1 MELTLIVLIS
11 LIFLKSGT
19 CVNDFPSLMVA
30 NATMIIVI
38 EKQFFVRKVVTKE
51 SPSLTMEAYEK
62 SVASFSSLATRVAR
76 ERMNISG
83 LSIHLS
89 QDTGI
94 NLKQDYTIL
103 LSVTTC
109 QVAWELFKRARAEK
123 LVHLAITDLDCPRL
137 PINEAITVPLIDP
150 GEELPQIFF
159 DMRLE
164 ESLDWNRVNFIHDGN
179 QPISKVIQV
188 FSSDFPKKL
197 GLACQSLSGFTRG
210 RSEVATRRSIRD
222 LLTKFSSRRAQDQK
236 FLVIV
241 GHKFVSWIIE
251 VARSLGLLHPRSQWL
266 FVIPDMAD
274 YNKGNVSYLLDYLEE
289 GENLAFLYNSTKK
302 NATQCSAR
310 AFCHARELVGA
321 LAVTLEK
328 ILNQELKLYESVT
341 EEEYEASGINKLVRS
356 RNIINF
362 MRNELYNESRSHGR
376 RSSCSSCLAW
386 SLDSA
391 ITWGSRLMSKNKKPS
406 FKLEK
411 TGFWTSDPGFEAL
424 GLIFPHIKFGFLG
437 KELEIATYH
446 NPPWQFQIL
455 ETDDHFNT
463 KSHWDGLM
471 INILNEISKNLNFTI
486 KYLVI
491 EVPAE
496 TMLAK
501 TTSAM
506 SAADKVPAELT
517 NLVKTSKVMMA
528 GCSFATSMYVNEK
541 NINFTR
547 VITSQSY
554 GILAPRPKAMTRTL
568 LFTSPFSNE
577 AWACLASSIVL
588 VGPALYFV
596 HALSPHKADEQTR
609 NPDSTEM
616 LGLGSPSRCIW
627 YIYGALLQQ
636 GGMHL
641 PSTDGARL
649 IVGTWWLVVMII
661 VATYSGTLVAFLT
674 FPRMD
679 PAVNTVDDLLARREE
694 FTWSIPAGSLLEN
707 FLEISEY
714 QQLLPEFDGHA
725 SFHETASYNDN
736 VDKVKGRGHVM
747 IDWTT
752 ALRISQRNQQINFGT
767 CFFSIGT
774 NVLELVEPIALAVP
788 KGSPYLGI
796 IDHQLQRMQESGLIN
811 KWLEDWLPNPS
822 DECSDDK
829 MEKQETSNH
838 QVDFYDMQG
847 IFFVLFIG
855 YLTGSI
861 ALLSE
866 FYQQHRKLNKERKLI
881 RPFLE

>member
-1 MELTLIVLIS
+1 MKPALIALIS
-11 LIFLKSGT
+11 FIFLTSGT
-19 CVNDFPSLMVA
+19 CVNDFPSLMVT

-38 EKQFFVRKVVTKE
+38 EKQFFERKVVMKE
-51 SPSLTMEAYEK
+51 YPSLTIEAYEK

-137 PINEAITVPLIDP
+137 PINEAITVPLVDP

-164 ESLDWNRVNFIHDGN
+164 QSLKWNRINFIHDGN
-179 QPISKVIQV
+179 QPITKVIQA
-188 FSSDFPKKL
+188 FSTDFPKKL
-197 GLACQSLSGFTRG
+197 GLASQLLSGFTRG

-222 LLTKFSSRRAQDQK
+222 LLTKFSSRRALDQQ

-241 GHKFVSWIIE
+241 GHKFVSLIIE
-251 VARSLGLLHPRSQWL
+251 VAKSLGLLHPKSQWL

-274 YNKGNVSYLLDYLEE
+274 HNKGNVSYLLDYLDE

-302 NATQCSAR
+302 NGTRCSAR

-321 LAVTLEK
+321 LTVALEK
-328 ILNQELKLYESVT
+328 VLSQELILYESVT

-362 MRNELYNESRSHGR
+362 MKNELYNESRSNGQ
-376 RSSCSSCLAW
+376 RSTCSSCLTW
-386 SLDSA
+386 NLDSA
-391 ITWGSRLMSKNKKPS
+391 ITWGSRLMSKAKKPS
-406 FKLEK
+406 FKLQK
-411 TGFWTSDPGFEAL
+411 TGSWTSDPGFEAV
-424 GLIFPHIKFGFLG
+424 GLIFPHTKFGFLG

-446 NPPWQFQIL
+446 NPPWQFEIL
-455 ETDDHFNT
+455 ETANYFNV
-463 KSHWDGLM
+463 KSRWDGLM
-471 INILNEISKNLNFTI
+471 INILNELAKNLNFTI

-496 TMLAK
+496 AMQAK
-501 TTSAM
+501 SNSVM
-506 SAADKVPAELT
+506 SAANKVPAALT
-517 NLVKTSKVMMA
+517 ELVKTGKVMMA
-528 GCSFATSMYVNEK
+528 ACSFATSMYVNEK

-596 HALSPHKADEQTR
+596 HTLSPRKADEQTR
-609 NPDSTEM
+609 NPESTAM
-616 LGLGSPSRCIW
+616 LSLGSPSKCIW

-694 FTWSIPAGSLLEN
+694 FTWSIPAGSLLKN
-707 FLEISEY
+707 FLEISDY

-725 SFHETASYNDN
+725 SFHGTASYNEN
-736 VDKVKGRGHVM
+736 VEKVKARGHVM

-752 ALRISQRNQQINFGT
+752 ALRISQRNHQINFGT

-796 IDHQLQRMQESGLIN
+796 IDQQLQRMQESGLIN

-829 MEKQETSNH
+829 MENQGTSNH

-855 YLTGSI
+855 YLTGSV

-866 FYQQHRKLNKERKLI
+866 FYRRHRKLNKESKLI
-881 RPFLE
+881 RPFLD